1 MKGIIFD
8 IQRFALH
15 DGPGIRTV
23 VFLKGC
29 LFRCVWCCNPESQSR
44 QPQLAFVEEDCVNCG
59 ECSKV
64 CDRNVFTS
72 FFGRLRVRHDRC
84 DACGKCI
91 DVCTRKALK
100 IYGQEVTS
108 DEIIAEVLKDR
119 SYYEQ
124 SGGGVTF
131 SGGDPLHQFGFLTE
145 LLEKSKAEGLDTCV
159 ESEGLGSVRQFEEL
173 LPLVD
178 TFYYDYKMT
187 DPAVHRKYTGHDN
200 EGVIENLKYLCTHGA
215 DVVLRCIIVPGV
227 NDNAAHFRAIAG
239 LGNEFKAI
247 RRIEVFGYHYFGAF
261 KYRRLGMKY
270 GMKGK
275 RSVEPAQVDEWI
287 SEIRKYGCDKIIK
300 G

>member
-1 MKGIIFD
+1 MG
-8 IQRFALH
+8 
-15 DGPGIRTV
+15 
-23 VFLKGC
+23 
-29 LFRCVWCCNPESQSR
+29 S
-44 QPQLAFVEEDCVNCG
+44 
-59 ECSKV
+59 
-64 CDRNVFTS
+64 
-72 FFGRLRVRHDRC
+72 LRVRHDRC

-100 IYGQEVTS
+100 IYGKEVSS
-108 DEIIAEVLKDR
+108 DEIMAEVLKDR
-119 SYYEQ
+119 SYYEK

-145 LLEKSKAEGLDTCV
+145 LLEKSKSEGLDTCV

-178 TFYYDYKMT
+178 TFYYDYKIT
-187 DPAVHRKYTGHDN
+187 DPEAHRKYTGHGN
-200 EGVIENLKYLCTHGA
+200 EDVIENLRYLCIHGA

-227 NDNAAHFRAIAG
+227 NDNEGHFKAIAD
-239 LGNEFKAI
+239 LGNEFRAI
-247 RRIEVFGYHYFGAF
+247 KRIEVFGYHDFGAF

-275 RSVEPAQVDEWI
+275 RSVEPARVDEWI